1 MPRHSRIVI
10 PKIPHH
16 ITQRGNYRQN
26 VFEHD
31 EDYVQYCT
39 WMNQYSQKY
48 GVDILAYCLMINH
61 IHFVVVPHDEES
73 LARVFN
79 TIHMRY
85 AQHVHRRRG
94 ARGHLWQGRF
104 FSCFMD
110 SDHLCHAIRYVERNP
125 VRAGMATV
133 AWDYRWSSAGVHAGL
148 QDADKGPIAVD
159 IKNFPMD
166 KPEWREYLHAENE
179 QIVNELRLKTQR
191 GLALGGERFIKRL
204 EGKLDRSLACLNPG
218 RPRKHIQ

>member
-1 MPRHSRIVI
+1 MPRQSRIVI

-16 ITQRGNYRQN
+16 ISQRGNYRQN

-31 EDYVQYCT
+31 DDYVQYCV

-48 GVDILAYCLMINH
+48 GLDILAYCLMSNH
-61 IHFVVVPHDEES
+61 VHFVVVPHDEES

-79 TIHMRY
+79 TLHMRY
-85 AQHVHRRRG
+85 AQYIHRRHG

-110 SDHLCHAIRYVERNP
+110 SDHLYHAIRYVERNP
-125 VRAGMATV
+125 VRAGMSAV

-148 QDADKGPIAVD
+148 QDADNGPITVC
-159 IKNFPMD
+159 IKDFAMD
-166 KPEWREYLHAENE
+166 TTNWREYLHAEDE
-179 QIVNELRLKTQR
+179 QMVNELRLKTQR
-191 GLALGGERFIKRL
+191 GLALGSERFIKRL
-204 EGKLDRSLACLNPG
+204 ERKVGRSLACLNPG
-218 RPRKHIQ
+218 RPMKMIH